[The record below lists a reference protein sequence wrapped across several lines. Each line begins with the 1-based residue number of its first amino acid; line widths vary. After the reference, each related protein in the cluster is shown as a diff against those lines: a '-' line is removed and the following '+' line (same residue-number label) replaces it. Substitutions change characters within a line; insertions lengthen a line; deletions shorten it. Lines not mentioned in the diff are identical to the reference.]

1 MREDVLRTGAFYEA
15 AAVCQLGF
23 MVFGHGDAARLMG
36 RGAWVAVV
44 LWGGGAG
51 GVPADARSQR
61 FYPGVPRQFER
72 CLTVPFRP

>member
-1 MREDVLRTGAFYEA
+1 M
-15 AAVCQLGF
+15 GF

-61 FYPGVPRQFER
+61 FYPHSG
-72 CLTVPFRP
+72 